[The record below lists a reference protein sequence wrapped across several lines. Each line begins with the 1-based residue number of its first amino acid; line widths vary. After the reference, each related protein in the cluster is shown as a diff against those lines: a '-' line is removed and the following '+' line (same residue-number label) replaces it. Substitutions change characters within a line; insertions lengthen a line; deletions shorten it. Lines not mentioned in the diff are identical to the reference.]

1 MDFGALVQD
10 KKDGRCKIT
19 VPKRFKELEQPTHFR
34 LDTKAPGSVETE
46 VGSSGSGVDG
56 AAKFIVGAWLH
67 FRNPSVALT
76 CCFAVSS
83 LPALTTGTPSITGL
97 DSWALCECWKK
108 HLVALAGP
116 RVEEIDRQRS
126 SLRLSSR
133 RRLKSNGR

>member
-1 MDFGALVQD
+1 MDFDALVQD

-76 CCFAVSS
+76 CCFAVS
-83 LPALTTGTPSITGL
+83 LATCTHYWYPLYHRFGQLGIVRVLEKTPRRIGWTAGGRDRPAAI
-97 DSWALCECWKK
+97 
-108 HLVALAGP
+108 
-116 RVEEIDRQRS
+116 
-126 SLRLSSR
+126 
-133 RRLKSNGR
+133 KSKIKFEA